1 MFFTYESSLNWEI
14 FLRAFEITLIIYIS
28 ITYIVIVKI
37 SNKKIITIFPL
48 L

>member
-14 FLRAFEITLIIYIS
+14 FLRTFEITLIIYIS
-28 ITYIVIVKI
+28 ITYILIVKI